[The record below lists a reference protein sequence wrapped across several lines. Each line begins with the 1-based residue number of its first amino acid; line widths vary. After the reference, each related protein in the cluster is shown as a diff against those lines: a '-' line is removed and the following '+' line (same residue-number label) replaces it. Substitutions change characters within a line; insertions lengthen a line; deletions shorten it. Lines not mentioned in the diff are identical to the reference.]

1 MNKIV
6 YIDSP
11 VLKRAYVGDAGV
23 DLYLAEDVVLGPHE
37 TAKVPSG
44 VAFELSEGY
53 FVTVTNRSSTPGR
66 GVFVPPT
73 IVDSTYT
80 GQVHIFLMN
89 LTHETLRFEKGTR
102 LAQAILSKYSSFDEG
117 EDEPQYGHRGEN
129 ATGSSG
135 Q

>member
-1 MNKIV
+1 MNSIR

-11 VLKRAYVGDAGV
+11 TLQRAYVGDAGL
-23 DLYLAEDVVLGPHE
+23 DLYLAEDVTLEPHA
-37 TAKVPSG
+37 TVKVPSG
-44 VAFELSEGY
+44 VAFELDEGY
-53 FVTVTNRSSTPGR
+53 FVTVTNRSSTPGK
-66 GVFVPPT
+66 GVFVPAT

-89 LTHETLRFEKGTR
+89 MTHETLTFERGTR
-102 LAQAILSKYSSFDEG
+102 LAQAILSQYQTFDRG
-117 EDEPQYGHRGEN
+117 EDEPKNGHRGDN